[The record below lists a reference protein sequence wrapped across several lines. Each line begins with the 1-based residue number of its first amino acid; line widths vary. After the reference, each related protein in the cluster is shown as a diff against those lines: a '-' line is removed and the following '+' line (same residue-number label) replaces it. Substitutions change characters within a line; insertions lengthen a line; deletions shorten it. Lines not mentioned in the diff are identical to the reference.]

1 MLRAVAAL
9 MAGLAALPAA
19 AQTVPSTPPPAPP
32 QASPGGMWPPR
43 QAPGYYRFELG
54 DFEVVALL
62 DGTHPFPATE
72 LAVGAKP
79 GEVADLLAQNFLT
92 SPVEGGFSAF
102 LVRMPGRLVLI
113 DTGAGDLYGRDGGLL
128 VANMRAAGI
137 APEQIDEIYLTH
149 LHRDHVGGLL
159 IGGKPV
165 FPRAVVRVA
174 RVEADFWLND
184 ANRAKVPAFLGS
196 MFDGAEQCLKPYIA
210 AGRFKPYEDGEAL
223 APGITA
229 ISAPGHTPGHHQYL
243 VESRGKA
250 LLVWGDTV
258 HVAPVQLPDPHVAM
272 KYDTDPQAAVRSR
285 EAAFAA
291 AADKGWWVAGA
302 HLAFPG
308 LGHVRRT
315 APGSYAWVPANYS
328 LNRLPQ

>member
-32 QASPGGMWPPR
+32 QASPGGMWPPG
-43 QAPGYYRFELG
+43 QVPGYYRFELG

-315 APGSYAWVPANYS
+315 APRSYAWVPANYS